1 MPRTAHPD
9 DENHAGRDDSPTQ
22 GGGPEEKYGEDGE
35 NTGPVLV
42 MSNATADT
50 EPLPHVFA
58 RVGKVVYWNRS
69 PSFTEITAHLEP
81 GSEVRPGQFLGV
93 WHGPR
98 GRSILTIFQV
108 VECFEVNP
116 NEVPDLAAAR
126 EALGL
131 SPGYGKEGVSTRI
144 FRLAEGTTLE
154 EFDVRVDAATW
165 ELVGDGRTA
174 ETLVRA
180 GDPVVLL
187 SPEATVQVI
196 GGQPTP
202 DDGVNLGET
211 YGSAPVPVTLTPQML
226 QLHTLICGNPGK
238 GKSYLGGN
246 VLEEAMDWGIP
257 CLVLDINGEMIRAAE
272 ALGGLVITLPDKGK
286 FGISLN
292 SMTPSELVAIT
303 PNVQPGTIYAELIE
317 LAHDQLRNEA
327 RGKTI
332 TFDALR
338 ERIQKLGED
347 TKAKTSIGAAIAR
360 VSALEHDPIIGENFD
375 FVAELKKHRLVVLD
389 CRFLSLRQTQLIA
402 AAGARELQ
410 RVGRE
415 AGRKLDEHADKVAE
429 IRHKAETGDRAAV
442 EWMQKYNEADNWF
455 ALYFVDEAHMVVPQD
470 EAVVST
476 QVFYELAR
484 MGRHVRTGLVL
495 SSQSPQDLN
504 PSVLKRLQTRFIF
517 ALERDQL
524 RSIQGVTADLDEKIV
539 NQLPKLPR
547 SVCAVSGAGELIR
560 HGFLLKV
567 RTRATPVGGRTPS
580 VFAGRTKGRVVAK
593 AGEAKKSGEDAR

>member
-1 MPRTAHPD
+1 MPSEDRNWAEGEQFEGVSETTRDREALD
-9 DENHAGRDDSPTQ
+9 DQ
-22 GGGPEEKYGEDGE
+22 GEPQQTES
-35 NTGPVLV
+35 PVLIV
-42 MSNATADT
+42 SDAGSDGG
-50 EPLPHVFA
+50 EPLPKVFD
-58 RVGKVVYWNRS
+58 RVGQVVYWNRS
-69 PSFTEITAHLEP
+69 PSFTEISVRLEVDA
-81 GSEVRPGQFLGV
+81 EVRPGQFLGV

-98 GRSILTIFQV
+98 GRSVLTVFQV
-108 VECFEVNP
+108 ADCFEVNP

-126 EALGL
+126 AALDLGR
-131 SPGYGKEGVSTRI
+131 GYGKEGISTRI
-144 FRLAEGTTLE
+144 FRLAEGATLE
-154 EFDVRVDAATW
+154 EFDVRVTDVTW
-165 ELVGDGRTA
+165 ELDGEGRAA

-187 SPEATVQVI
+187 SEKATIQVI
-196 GGQPTP
+196 GGRP
-202 DDGVNLGET
+202 DPNDGVNLGET
-211 YGSAPVPVTLTPQML
+211 YGSAPVPITLTPEML
-226 QLHTLICGNPGK
+226 QMHILVCGNPGK
-238 GKSYLGGN
+238 GKSYLAGN
-246 VLEEAMDWGIP
+246 ILEEAWAWGIP
-257 CLVLDINGEMIRAAE
+257 SLVLDINGEMIRAAE
-272 ALGGLVITLPDKGK
+272 SLGGLVITLPDAEK

-292 SMTPSELVAIT
+292 SMTPAELVAVT

-317 LAHDQLRNEA
+317 LAHDQLKNEA
-327 RGKTI
+327 RGKPI
-332 TFDALR
+332 TFQELKD
-338 ERIQKLGED
+338 RIQKIGED

-360 VSALEHDPIIGENFD
+360 ISALEHDPIIGKNFD
-375 FVAELKKHRLVVLD
+375 FEEELKKHRLVVLD

-415 AGRKLDEHADKVAE
+415 AAGKLEQHTDNVEIHKRNADSGN
-429 IRHKAETGDRAAV
+429 IAAIK
-442 EWMQKYNEADNWF
+442 WMQKYNEAHKWF
-455 ALYFVDEAHMVVPQD
+455 SLYFVDEAHAVVPQD
-470 EAVVST
+470 DKVVST

-517 ALERDQL
+517 ALEKDQL

-567 RTRATPVGGRTPS
+567 RQRTTPVGGRTPK
-580 VFAGRTKGRVVAK
+580 VFEGRRKKPKAAHSEKTGVDTK
-593 AGEAKKSGEDAR
+593 